1 MGASKS
7 PRRDVQKTTDIVPF
21 ITNPARRGRNPDRAA
36 PSRKSMDAMPNRT
49 KQRRS
54 GGLTLLLYQRTL
66 HPELFKILQSEQVS
80 RRAYEADIWLVEG
93 GHVISLSAGKN
104 TLSEVIVT
112 NHEPLTDR
120 GLLQTIP
127 CRGEKNHEMTAGG
140 SIRYMISTQEEQL
153 TQTLY
158 DATKHEIASYAAK
171 RELMVAETPAGPD
184 NGASLS
190 VLDIERRSHE
200 LLVQSFH
207 LFDENQM
214 VIKTQ
219 SIIEVVKTV

>member
-1 MGASKS
+1 MS
-7 PRRDVQKTTDIVPF
+7 
-21 ITNPARRGRNPDRAA
+21 
-36 PSRKSMDAMPNRT
+36 NRT

-66 HPELFKILQSEQVS
+66 HPELFKILGSEPIT
-80 RRAYEADIWLVEG
+80 RRAYDADVWLVEG
-93 GHVISLSAGKN
+93 GHVITFTAGKT
-104 TLSEVIVT
+104 TLTEVIVT

-127 CRGEKNHEMTAGG
+127 CRGEKYHEMTVGTNVK
-140 SIRYMISTQEEQL
+140 YMISTQEEQL

-158 DATKHEIASYAAK
+158 DATKHEISSYAAK
-171 RELMVAETPAGPD
+171 RELMTADLPGTGETS
-184 NGASLS
+184 ASLH

-219 SIIEVVKTV
+219 AIIEVVKG

>member
-1 MGASKS
+1 
-7 PRRDVQKTTDIVPF
+7 
-21 ITNPARRGRNPDRAA
+21 
-36 PSRKSMDAMPNRT
+36 MDAMPRT
-49 KQRRS
+49 TAPNNAGPEGSPSCCTNARS
-54 GGLTLLLYQRTL
+54 TR
-66 HPELFKILQSEQVS
+66 SCSRSSAREQVS

-93 GHVISLSAGKN
+93 GHVITFTAGKN
-104 TLSEVIVT
+104 TLTEVIVT

-120 GLLQTIP
+120 NLLQSIP
-127 CRGEKNHEMTAGG
+127 CRGEKYHEMTAGG
-140 SIRYMISTQEEQL
+140 NIRYMISTQEEQL

-158 DATKHEIASYAAK
+158 DATRHEIATYAAK
-171 RELMVAETPAGPD
+171 RELMTAEGPATGD
-184 NGASLS
+184 DRRRVLS

-219 SIIEVVKTV
+219 AIIEVDQGRLSHERPKPPATPHGRANE

>member
-1 MGASKS
+1 
-7 PRRDVQKTTDIVPF
+7 
-21 ITNPARRGRNPDRAA
+21 
-36 PSRKSMDAMPNRT
+36 MDAMSNRT

-66 HPELFKILQSEQVS
+66 HPELFKILGSEQVS

-93 GHVISLSAGKN
+93 GHLISFTAGKN
-104 TLSEVIVT
+104 TLTDVNSGEI
-112 NHEPLTDR
+112 PTDR
-120 GLLQTIP
+120 NLLQSIP
-127 CRGEKNHEMTAGG
+127 CRGEKYHETTVGG
-140 SIRYMISTQEEQL
+140 NIRYMISTQEEQL

-158 DATKHEIASYAAK
+158 DATRHEINTYANK
-171 RELMVAETPAGPD
+171 RELMSAEGQTAEGAGY
-184 NGASLS
+184 LS

-207 LFDENQM
+207 LFDETQM

-219 SIIEVVKTV
+219 AIIEVVKAA

>member
-1 MGASKS
+1 MS
-7 PRRDVQKTTDIVPF
+7 
-21 ITNPARRGRNPDRAA
+21 
-36 PSRKSMDAMPNRT
+36 NRT

-66 HPELFKILQSEQVS
+66 HPELFKILATEQVS
-80 RRAYEADIWLVEG
+80 RRAYEGDIWLVEG
-93 GHVISLSAGKN
+93 GHVITLTAGKN
-104 TLSEVIVT
+104 TLTEVIVT
-112 NHEPLTDR
+112 NPDAAGLTDR
-120 GLLQTIP
+120 GLLQSIP
-127 CRGEKNHEMTAGG
+127 CRGEKYHEMQAGPN
-140 SIRYMISTQEEQL
+140 IKYMISTQEEQL

-158 DATKHEIASYAAK
+158 DATKHEIQTYAAK
-171 RELMVAETPAGPD
+171 RELMNAETPGSADG
-184 NGASLS
+184 NTGATLS

-219 SIIEVVKTV
+219 AIIEVIKG

>member
-1 MGASKS
+1 MS
-7 PRRDVQKTTDIVPF
+7 
-21 ITNPARRGRNPDRAA
+21 
-36 PSRKSMDAMPNRT
+36 NRT

-66 HPELFKILQSEQVS
+66 HPELFNILATEQVS
-80 RRAYEADIWLVEG
+80 RRAYEADIWLVER
-93 GHVISLSAGKN
+93 GHVVSLRAGTN
-104 TLSEVIVT
+104 TLTEVILT
-112 NHEPLTDR
+112 GHEPLTDR
-120 GLLQTIP
+120 RLLQPTP
-127 CRGEKNHEMTAGG
+127 CRGEKYHEMQAAPN
-140 SIRYMISTQEEQL
+140 IRYMISTQEEQL

-158 DATKHEIASYAAK
+158 DATRHEISTYAAR
-171 RELMVAETPAGPD
+171 RELMTAETPATQET
-184 NGASLS
+184 GASLS

-219 SIIEVVKTV
+219 AIIEVVKGA

>member
-1 MGASKS
+1 MS
-7 PRRDVQKTTDIVPF
+7 
-21 ITNPARRGRNPDRAA
+21 
-36 PSRKSMDAMPNRT
+36 NRT

-66 HPELFKILQSEQVS
+66 HPELFKILASERVT
-80 RRAYEADIWLVEG
+80 RRAYEADVWLVEG
-93 GHVISLSAGKN
+93 GHVISLTAGKN
-104 TLSEVIVT
+104 TLTEVIVT
-112 NHEPLTDR
+112 SNEPMTDR

-127 CRGEKNHEMTAGG
+127 CRGEKYHEMQSAPNLK
-140 SIRYMISTQEEQL
+140 YMISTQEEQL
-153 TQTLY
+153 SQTLY
-158 DATKHEIASYAAK
+158 DATKHEISTYAAR
-171 RELMVAETPAGPD
+171 RELMSAEVPATQET
-184 NGASLS
+184 GATLS

-219 SIIEVVKTV
+219 AIIEVVKG

>member
-1 MGASKS
+1 MSS
-7 PRRDVQKTTDIVPF
+7 
-21 ITNPARRGRNPDRAA
+21 
-36 PSRKSMDAMPNRT
+36 RT

-66 HPELFKILQSEQVS
+66 HPELFRILATEQVS
-80 RRAYEADIWLVEG
+80 RRAYDADIWLVEG
-93 GHVISLSAGKN
+93 GHVITLTAGKN
-104 TLSEVIVT
+104 TLTEVIVT

-120 GLLQTIP
+120 GLLQSIP
-127 CRGEKNHEMTAGG
+127 CRGERYHEMTAGEN
-140 SIRYMISTQEEQL
+140 IKYMISTQEEQL

-158 DATKHEIASYAAK
+158 DATKHEIATYASK
-171 RELMVAETPAGPD
+171 RELMSAEVPATQET
-184 NGASLS
+184 GATLS

-219 SIIEVVKTV
+219 AIIEVVKNG

>member
-1 MGASKS
+1 
-7 PRRDVQKTTDIVPF
+7 
-21 ITNPARRGRNPDRAA
+21 
-36 PSRKSMDAMPNRT
+36 MDAPMSNRT

-66 HPELFKILQSEQVS
+66 HPELFNILASEKVS
-80 RRAYEADIWLVEG
+80 RRAYDADVWLVEG
-93 GHVISLSAGKN
+93 GHVISLTAGKN
-104 TLSEVIVT
+104 TLTEVIVT
-112 NHEPLTDR
+112 GNDPMTDR

-127 CRGEKNHEMTAGG
+127 CRGEKYHEMQAAPNLK
-140 SIRYMISTQEEQL
+140 YMISTQEEQL
-153 TQTLY
+153 SQTLY
-158 DATKHEIASYAAK
+158 DATKHEIQTYAAR
-171 RELMVAETPAGPD
+171 RELMNAEVPATQET
-184 NGASLS
+184 GASLS

-219 SIIEVVKTV
+219 AIIEVVKS

>member
-1 MGASKS
+1 MGSS
-7 PRRDVQKTTDIVPF
+7 
-21 ITNPARRGRNPDRAA
+21 
-36 PSRKSMDAMPNRT
+36 NRT
-49 KQRRS
+49 KQRRA
-54 GGLTLLLYQRTL
+54 GGLCLQLFQRPL
-66 HPELFKILQSEQVS
+66 HPELFKIVGTEQVS

-93 GHVISLSAGKN
+93 GHVIMFTAGKN
-104 TLSEVIVT
+104 TLTEVIVT
-112 NHEPLTDR
+112 NNETFTDR

-127 CRGEKNHEMTAGG
+127 CRGEKYHEMTAGG
-140 SIRYMISTQEEQL
+140 NIRYMISTQEEQL

-158 DATKHEIASYAAK
+158 DATKHEISSYAAK
-171 RELMVAETPAGPD
+171 RELMTAETPATPET
-184 NGASLS
+184 GASLS

-219 SIIEVVKTV
+219 AIIEVVRG

>member
-1 MGASKS
+1 
-7 PRRDVQKTTDIVPF
+7 
-21 ITNPARRGRNPDRAA
+21 
-36 PSRKSMDAMPNRT
+36 MDAPMSNRT

-66 HPELFKILQSEQVS
+66 HPELFKISGTEKVS

-93 GHVISLSAGKN
+93 GHVISFTAGKN
-104 TLSEVIVT
+104 TLTEVIVT
-112 NHEPLTDR
+112 NSDFASPDR
-120 GLLQTIP
+120 GLLQTVP
-127 CRGEKNHEMTAGG
+127 CRGEKYHEITAGTN
-140 SIRYMISTQEEQL
+140 IRYMISTQEEQL

-158 DATKHEIASYAAK
+158 DATRQEIMTYAAK
-171 RELMVAETPAGPD
+171 RELMAAEIPGGPEG
-184 NGASLS
+184 GASLS

-207 LFDENQM
+207 LFDDNLM

-219 SIIEVVKTV
+219 GIFEVIKGA